1 MDSLYAICKG
11 EEGGGGGG
19 GVEGW
24 GGGEVKGWKGGAD
37 FITDPIYDTDI
48 WFLPTLPQ

>member
-11 EEGGGGGG
+11 GGEAGVGDG

-24 GGGEVKGWKGGAD
+24 RGGGWGVEGWKGGAD

-48 WFLPTLPQ
+48 

>member
-1 MDSLYAICKG
+1 MQYVRV
-11 EEGGGGGG
+11 EGGAGVGGG

-24 GGGEVKGWKGGAD
+24 RGGAD

-48 WFLPTLPQ
+48 